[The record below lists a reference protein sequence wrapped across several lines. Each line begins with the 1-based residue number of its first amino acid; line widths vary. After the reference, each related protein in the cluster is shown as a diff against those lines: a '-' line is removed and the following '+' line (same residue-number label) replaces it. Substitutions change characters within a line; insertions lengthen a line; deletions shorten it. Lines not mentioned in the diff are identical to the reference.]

1 VNETVAAPF
10 STVADGDVGDPGTV
24 EGVMGPASVAFE
36 TPDEFSA
43 TAEKL
48 YAAPFVR
55 PATVHEVAG
64 EITWHVPALCPV
76 VTLIAVTVK
85 LVGNPPVPAPVPTE
99 IVTEP
104 LDAVSV
110 SVGASGTSGT
120 QTAKSAV
127 FTTGVIVSLGSISV
141 LPVDHAS
148 NVKRLR
154 EMPVLGATVTV
165 VLGATI

>member
-1 VNETVAAPF
+1 M
-10 STVADGDVGDPGTV
+10 GDPGTV
-24 EGVMGPASVAFE
+24 EGVTGPANVAAE
-36 TPDEFSA
+36 IPEEFSA

-76 VTLIAVTVK
+76 ATLIAVTVK
-85 LVGNPPVPAPVPTE
+85 LVGMPPVPTPVPNSMMTD
-99 IVTEP
+99 P

-120 QTAKSAV
+120 QTAKSDV
-127 FTTGVIVSLGSISV
+127 FTTGVIVSPGSIRV
-141 LPVDHAS
+141 LPVDQAS
-148 NVKRLR
+148 NVKRFR
-154 EMPVLGATVTV
+154 VMPDLGATVTV

>member
-1 VNETVAAPF
+1 M
-10 STVADGDVGDPGTV
+10 VADGDVGDPGTV
-24 EGVMGPASVAFE
+24 DGVIGPASVAVE

-43 TAEKL
+43 IAEKL
-48 YAAPFVR
+48 YATPFVR

-64 EITWHVPALCPV
+64 EITWQVPALCPV
-76 VTLIAVTVK
+76 ATLIAVTVK
-85 LVGNPPVPAPVPTE
+85 LVGIPPVPTPVPTA
-99 IVTEP
+99 IVTAP
-104 LDAVSV
+104 LDAVRV

-120 QTAKSAV
+120 QTAKSDV

-141 LPVDHAS
+141 LPVDQAS

-154 EMPVLGATVTV
+154 EMPVRGATVTV